1 MSKLDEAKK
10 ILSILGMGKTTV
22 STPYCLLALAGI
34 KENESWASATNN
46 WKTVRNQMDYMA
58 EYYDKKYAENSR
70 ESIRKQSMHPMRTA
84 ALIEDNT
91 DHEATNSSNYAYRIT
106 EEVLT
111 VIKSFGTNDWDS
123 KVQDYLDSHETLI
136 EKYENKKKMAL
147 QPVKINGI
155 DFTLSSGKHNELQKA
170 IIEEFAPRFAPNS
183 ECLYIG
189 DSTVRDLYKDEK
201 KLAELG
207 FEITKHDKM
216 PDVVLYRD
224 DVDWL
229 YFIEAVTSGG
239 PMNSKRI
246 LELKELTKNVT
257 AGKIYV
263 TAFLDFT
270 KYKSFSSDL
279 AWETE
284 VWLAESP
291 EHMIH
296 LNGDRFMG
304 PHNE

>member
-1 MSKLDEAKK
+1 MSKIDEAKK

-34 KENESWASATNN
+34 KEDESWASATNN
-46 WKTVRNQMDYMA
+46 WTTVRNQMDYMA

>member
-1 MSKLDEAKK
+1 
-10 ILSILGMGKTTV
+10 MGKTTV

-34 KENESWASATNN
+34 KEDESWASATNN

>member
-34 KENESWASATNN
+34 KEDESWASATNN